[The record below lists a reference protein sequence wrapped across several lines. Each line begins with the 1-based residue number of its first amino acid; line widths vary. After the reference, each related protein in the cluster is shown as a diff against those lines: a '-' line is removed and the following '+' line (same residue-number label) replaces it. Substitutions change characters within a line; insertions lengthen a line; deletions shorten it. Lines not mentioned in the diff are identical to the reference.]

1 MEGGV
6 GRAWDGRGAWVADLP
21 MLEGVDPLQRGS
33 RAGRSSLP
41 GGRSGDESKS
51 GRTPRPCAVSQC
63 SVPVQSDCVCLQF
76 WELGRPGRLTS
87 PVFGGPASAQEVR
100 PRAGRQ
106 AWSRWVAAWGPG
118 TRSAQSQAGAAGGE
132 WPWCPGRAA
141 RVSCGVGGLEPNTG
155 RGICRLGWA
164 WPEEVAFPQVS
175 GGTLG
180 PAPVPAAF
188 VVLCPPWGVKRQTG
202 ECSGHGPPSASA
214 HQVAVHLSRVDAQ
227 DHTRVVP

>member
-132 WPWCPGRAA
+132 WPWCPGRA
-141 RVSCGVGGLEPNTG
+141 GVGRPV
-155 RGICRLGWA
+155 CPVGWA
-164 WPEEVAFPQVS
+164 GLNRTQGGASVA
-175 GGTLG
+175 LG
-180 PAPVPAAF
+180 
-188 VVLCPPWGVKRQTG
+188 
-202 ECSGHGPPSASA
+202 GHGPRRWLFHRSLGGRSAQLRCRLRLWFCA
-214 HQVAVHLSRVDAQ
+214 LHGG
-227 DHTRVVP
+227 